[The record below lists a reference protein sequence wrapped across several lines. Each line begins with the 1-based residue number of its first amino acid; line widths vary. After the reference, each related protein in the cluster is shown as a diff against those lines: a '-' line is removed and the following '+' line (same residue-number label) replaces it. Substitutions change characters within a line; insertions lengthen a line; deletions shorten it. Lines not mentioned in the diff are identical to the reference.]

1 MVQRQDFYPE
11 TFWVKL
17 GCPFKSLPVSV
28 SALRARCQITHRAP
42 GCYQTA
48 TTPTHPPPNTPPCS
62 QLSMVRSR
70 SLVLR
75 FIPASLAGAQS
86 ELQPGNRAHAEP
98 QCLLAARSPPLASVS
113 LIVFN
118 HPPPPSPL
126 PPHPA
131 LPENDRCCELCGL
144 VAQWVEHH
152 GGVPKTAGSDPGP
165 CARCILRQDGD

>member
-1 MVQRQDFYPE
+1 
-11 TFWVKL
+11 
-17 GCPFKSLPVSV
+17 
-28 SALRARCQITHRAP
+28 
-42 GCYQTA
+42 
-48 TTPTHPPPNTPPCS
+48 
-62 QLSMVRSR
+62 MVRSR

-131 LPENDRCCELCGL
+131 LAAARMLLLTARICLGCCSDDSAGELGSKRQEFPA
-144 VAQWVEHH
+144 VA
-152 GGVPKTAGSDPGP
+152 SY
-165 CARCILRQDGD
+165 